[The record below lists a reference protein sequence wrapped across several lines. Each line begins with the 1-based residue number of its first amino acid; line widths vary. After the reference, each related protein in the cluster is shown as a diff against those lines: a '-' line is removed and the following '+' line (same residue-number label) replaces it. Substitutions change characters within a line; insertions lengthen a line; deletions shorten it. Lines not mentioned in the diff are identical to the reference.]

1 MHLVGK
7 RSSGALDTLKQ
18 WSVVDSLL
26 DISDVNTTLYS
37 SIALQGRVKRSSG
50 ELSPV
55 ISSIEI
61 DYNALPELGT
71 NYQTVRCFVPQ
82 NGGARKE
89 IQPGD
94 TVLQGEK
101 IDVVYRV
108 YNAGGVPV
116 KNVGVNLSS
125 QWDNNTIEQ
134 LSSVSIDSLGIR
146 SYKELTASYN
156 TSLGFGRRNI
166 QVSIDPDTTVRELY
180 RDNNFFVFPLVVKK
194 NQTSPLLPN
203 LAITSGGIRSSLQRI
218 TDENDSVRFSVI
230 YANTGA
236 LVNDSISVVIKH
248 SYRGAPATEW
258 LLRRKYP
265 ASTDTINIDVPI
277 LKRSGEHS
285 LTVELDPVGL
295 ITESNESDNSATLFF
310 SVLTTDFRIIQP
322 AGISIAATDRM
333 IFLNPT
339 SIENTLPAI
348 SSLQVDSAALFTSPL
363 SLQSPM
369 TEFISE
375 FSIASLPKNKRYY
388 WRIKQLNSQRD
399 WTTGSFYRGDSATF
413 ALGQVDSAGWMNNSY
428 LRTSYESQ
436 SGARIVDTKFAFK
449 AISAGFNDGLT
460 GSVELNG
467 INISAPIIG
476 PGHNIS
482 VLDTVNYS
490 VKKQRRF
497 DVSNNADE
505 VDSLIVFLSSIAT
518 GDLVINVVVDD
529 GANNMTLTSRNA
541 FKTIG
546 SGFIDNLSFRDSWA
560 IIGRKG
566 SAAGTALELYK
577 PQGSGAAIVETTIVR
592 KESSGRIVTQP
603 FSSAGGL
610 KTMQITAQIPAAA
623 GSSAFRTAGI
633 LSAAELT
640 TRIVGITAANVHDT
654 VTSVTN
660 QSAIPLQSFPV
671 LQYPEMK
678 IVFDLKANAAYE
690 SPALQQW
697 TISGTPPIELA
708 ASQSGV
714 SISKSA
720 VMEGEKIEF
729 RGSVF
734 NLGGVK
740 AESVLVRI
748 NTLQSGLETTL
759 KEERLPVIAAQETS
773 MVQATFDSKGK
784 KGNLAFRMVI
794 DPLNEKVEVSKENNS
809 VTIPFSVT
817 GDSVRPLIAVTIDG
831 QQVVNGDY
839 IGQYPVITIRY
850 TDNNPT
856 LLTPADTTLFRIRLN
871 NQFVPFAPGIAVLSS
886 LTSPGSAN
894 VTWTPTLK
902 DGENIIQIFANDVT
916 GMSSDTVTIFV
927 NVASQFKLLDVYNI
941 PNPFNASTH
950 FTFNLAGP
958 VLPEEVSIK
967 IYTVA
972 GRLIHEITAPAIIGF
987 NKINW
992 DGRDKDGDAIGN
1004 GVYLYRVI
1012 VKHQE
1017 KQVTAIS
1024 KMVKMR

>member
-1 MHLVGK
+1 
-7 RSSGALDTLKQ
+7 
-18 WSVVDSLL
+18 
-26 DISDVNTTLYS
+26 
-37 SIALQGRVKRSSG
+37 
-50 ELSPV
+50 
-55 ISSIEI
+55 
-61 DYNALPELGT
+61 
-71 NYQTVRCFVPQ
+71 
-82 NGGARKE
+82 
-89 IQPGD
+89 
-94 TVLQGEK
+94 
-101 IDVVYRV
+101 
-108 YNAGGVPV
+108 
-116 KNVGVNLSS
+116 
-125 QWDNNTIEQ
+125 
-134 LSSVSIDSLGIR
+134 
-146 SYKELTASYN
+146 
-156 TSLGFGRRNI
+156 
-166 QVSIDPDTTVRELY
+166 
-180 RDNNFFVFPLVVKK
+180 
-194 NQTSPLLPN
+194 
-203 LAITSGGIRSSLQRI
+203 
-218 TDENDSVRFSVI
+218 
-230 YANTGA
+230 
-236 LVNDSISVVIKH
+236 
-248 SYRGAPATEW
+248 
-258 LLRRKYP
+258 
-265 ASTDTINIDVPI
+265 
-277 LKRSGEHS
+277 
-285 LTVELDPVGL
+285 
-295 ITESNESDNSATLFF
+295 
-310 SVLTTDFRIIQP
+310 
-322 AGISIAATDRM
+322 
-333 IFLNPT
+333 
-339 SIENTLPAI
+339 
-348 SSLQVDSAALFTSPL
+348 
-363 SLQSPM
+363 
-369 TEFISE
+369 
-375 FSIASLPKNKRYY
+375 
-388 WRIKQLNSQRD
+388 
-399 WTTGSFYRGDSATF
+399 
-413 ALGQVDSAGWMNNSY
+413 
-428 LRTSYESQ
+428 
-436 SGARIVDTKFAFK
+436 
-449 AISAGFNDGLT
+449 
-460 GSVELNG
+460 
-467 INISAPIIG
+467 
-476 PGHNIS
+476 
-482 VLDTVNYS
+482 
-490 VKKQRRF
+490 
-497 DVSNNADE
+497 
-505 VDSLIVFLSSIAT
+505 
-518 GDLVINVVVDD
+518 
-529 GANNMTLTSRNA
+529 
-541 FKTIG
+541 
-546 SGFIDNLSFRDSWA
+546 
-560 IIGRKG
+560 
-566 SAAGTALELYK
+566 
-577 PQGSGAAIVETTIVR
+577 
-592 KESSGRIVTQP
+592 
-603 FSSAGGL
+603 
-610 KTMQITAQIPAAA
+610 MQITAQIPAAA

-633 LSAAELT
+633 QSAAELT